1 MHEATVI
8 YTLLT
13 VTTTLAL
20 NVRPLAKKSIHEHLI
35 QRMVPTP
42 EGEVPTTGEDDYSY
56 LFSADDEN
64 GFENSHLVNIQWPDP
79 PPIVPRHE
87 SELPPKEPR
96 LEWNNGT
103 TSKSPTWIRSGDN
116 STQKSMDRWYK
127 DGDYWIIDIS
137 ETNENNINEELE
149 DPHFL
154 DRIVGGTE
162 TDPNEFPWMVS
173 LQTTN
178 GQHFCGGSI
187 IHSKYIL
194 TAAHCLSWGVTRVRV
209 SFGKHDLTKKETGAF
224 SRNAKELMYHKD
236 YLEHQPDYDI
246 GMIKLRKPIPF
257 TESKPIDP
265 GYRAMAAGWGNVAYT
280 SLEGSSVLRK
290 VTIQVFSND
299 YCQKKYFMDNITERM
314 ICAGSRKGGKDS
326 CQGDSGGPLAMKG
339 KNYGY
344 VQVGI
349 VAWGRGCGSKQY
361 PGVYTRVSKFTD
373 WIRKKADLS

>member
-1 MHEATVI
+1 MGKRNMFVNCSTMSVG
-8 YTLLT
+8 T
-13 VTTTLAL
+13 
-20 NVRPLAKKSIHEHLI
+20 
-35 QRMVPTP
+35 
-42 EGEVPTTGEDDYSY
+42 EGAPSCSRERENDCYDNNGIVG
-56 LFSADDEN
+56 LRIKNDEN

-257 TESKPIDP
+257 TESVNRIRIPNPNIP
-265 GYRAMAAGWGNVAYT
+265 SLQGYRAMAAGWGNVAYT